1 MRPGGQRIA
10 IAAFLGSALFTGGN
24 AVGIRFSNRELEP
37 LWGGTLRFG
46 LTAALLLAVM
56 ATLRLQIPRGRALT
70 GAVLYG
76 VFNVGAAF
84 ALLYVGF
91 LEVQAGVGQTVLALV
106 PLATLLLAALQR
118 EERVRPVAVG
128 GALIAF
134 AGIAVISQASLRAS
148 VPPASVL
155 ALVGSAF
162 CFGQAAIVVRRFPPV
177 HPVTINALGMVVG
190 AAMLLAGAVVL
201 GESIVLPA
209 ARDTWLAVAYLVVVG
224 SGLVF
229 VLNVVVLEH
238 WDASRFAYV
247 FVLIPFVTVF
257 VSAWLDD
264 EPIGAALLLGGPL
277 VLAGVYVGALRP
289 ADD

>member
-1 MRPGGQRIA
+1 MRSGAQRIA
-10 IAAFLGSALFTGGN
+10 LAAFLGSALFTGGN

-56 ATLRLQIPRGRALT
+56 AMLRLEIPRGRALT
-70 GAVLYG
+70 GAALYG

-91 LEVQAGVGQTVLALV
+91 VEVQAGVGQTVLALV

-134 AGIAVISQASLRAS
+134 AGIAVISQASLRES
-148 VPPASVL
+148 VPLGSVL

-162 CFGQAAIVVRRFPPV
+162 CFGQAAIVVRRFPRV
-177 HPVTINALGMVVG
+177 HPVTMNALGMVVG
-190 AAMLLAGAVVL
+190 AAMLLAGALAL
-201 GESIVLPA
+201 GEPIVAPEA
-209 ARDTWLAVAYLVVVG
+209 QETWLAVAYLVVVG

-277 VLAGVYVGALRP
+277 VLVGVYVGALRP
-289 ADD
+289 AAD